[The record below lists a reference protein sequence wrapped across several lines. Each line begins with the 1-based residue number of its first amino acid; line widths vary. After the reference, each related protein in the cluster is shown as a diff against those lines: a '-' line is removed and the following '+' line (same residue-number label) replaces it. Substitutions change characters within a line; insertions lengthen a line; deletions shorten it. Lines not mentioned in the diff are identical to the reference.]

1 MRTVDIAE
9 VIAETIEK
17 KILGEWKH
25 EGYAGGVYTDRVR
38 CTIDDKEYVIEVK
51 EVE

>member
-25 EGYAGGVYTDRVR
+25 EGYAGGVCANEIK
-38 CTIDDKEYVIEVK
+38 CTIDDKEYSIEVK
-51 EVE
+51 EVG